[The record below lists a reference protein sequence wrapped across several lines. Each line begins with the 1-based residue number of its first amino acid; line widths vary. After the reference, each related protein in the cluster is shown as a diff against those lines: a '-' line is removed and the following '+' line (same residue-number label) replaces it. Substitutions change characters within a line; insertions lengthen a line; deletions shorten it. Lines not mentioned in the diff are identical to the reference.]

1 VGFLRCFLFL
11 GGFFGWVFLLP
22 TLLFENMHSTY
33 IFSEDLLAEQHRRIL
48 VEQLIEIVKQL
59 KENPEQLPFVTFP
72 PEECFSPTR
81 DKRERS
87 ADSTARVSTI
97 HRL

>member
-1 VGFLRCFLFL
+1 MWVFCFFLC
-11 GGFFGWVFLLP
+11 GFFYCQP
-22 TLLFENMHSTY
+22 C
-33 IFSEDLLAEQHRRIL
+33 FSEDLLAEQHRRIL

-97 HRL
+97 HRP

>member
-1 VGFLRCFLFL
+1 L
-11 GGFFGWVFLLP
+11 GFFGWVFYCQP
-22 TLLFENMHSTY
+22 C
-33 IFSEDLLAEQHRRIL
+33 FSEDLLAEQHRRIL

-87 ADSTARVSTI
+87 ADSTARVSI

>member
-1 VGFLRCFLFL
+1 MHFLSALFL
-11 GGFFGWVFLLP
+11 SFSPLKLNPF
-22 TLLFENMHSTY
+22 
-33 IFSEDLLAEQHRRIL
+33 FSEDLLAEQHRRIL

-87 ADSTARVSTI
+87 ADSTARVSSY
-97 HRL
+97 L